1 MINRQALD
9 WPSSN
14 RRGSV
19 PLASEKVLHETPDN
33 PVPEVAQAGYFRTY
47 DRRRVRYAVFPGV
60 RPKARGT
67 IVLLHGRNEA
77 IEKYFETVRDLT
89 AMGFWVATFDW
100 RGQGGSER
108 LLSDPLK
115 GYVRRFSDYDLDL
128 ERFIEHVVL
137 PDTRL
142 PFYLLAHST
151 GGLVALSAAP
161 GLSTRI
167 ERMVL
172 TAPFVALG
180 GQAISQRRLAL
191 LMRIAC
197 LAGFATRPVGNY
209 SHPVPFEN
217 NDLTSD
223 RERFR
228 RNSAIIDSVPE
239 LALGRPTARW
249 LDEALKT
256 MKRVTRQE
264 YLGKIRIPT
273 LVVSPTLD
281 PIVPAAALEAL
292 DERFRAGHLIA
303 IDGARHEILQE
314 RDIYRAQVLAAID
327 SFFPQ
332 DDADEEPL
340 ASYDQE
346 RL

>member
-1 MINRQALD
+1 M
-9 WPSSN
+9 
-14 RRGSV
+14 
-19 PLASEKVLHETPDN
+19 ASEHVLHDTPDN
-33 PVPEVAQAGYFRTY
+33 PPPDVAQAGYFRTY
-47 DRRRVRYAVFPGV
+47 DRRRVRYAVFPSD
-60 RPKARGT
+60 RAKPRGT
-67 IVLLHGRNEA
+67 IVLLHGRNEV
-77 IEKYFETVRDLT
+77 IEKYFETIRDLT

-115 GYVRRFSDYDLDL
+115 GYVRRFSDYELDL

-142 PFYLLAHST
+142 PFYLVAHST

-161 GLSTRI
+161 GLTTRI

-180 GQAISQRRLAL
+180 GQALSQRRLAL

-197 LAGFATRPVGNY
+197 LTGFATLPVGKD
-209 SHPVPFEN
+209 SQPVAFEN
-217 NDLTSD
+217 NGLTSD
-223 RERFR
+223 RARLER
-228 RNSAIIDSVPE
+228 NNAIIDSAPE

-256 MKRVTRQE
+256 IKRVTRQE
-264 YLGKIRIPT
+264 HLEKIRIPT
-273 LVVSPTLD
+273 LVISPTRD
-281 PIVPAAALEAL
+281 PIVPAAAVEAL
-292 DERFRAGHLIA
+292 DERFRAGHLLA

-314 RDIYRAQVLAAID
+314 RDIYRAQALAAID
-327 SFFPQ
+327 RFFVQP
-332 DDADEEPL
+332 DGEEEPL
-340 ASYDQE
+340 AP
-346 RL
+346 